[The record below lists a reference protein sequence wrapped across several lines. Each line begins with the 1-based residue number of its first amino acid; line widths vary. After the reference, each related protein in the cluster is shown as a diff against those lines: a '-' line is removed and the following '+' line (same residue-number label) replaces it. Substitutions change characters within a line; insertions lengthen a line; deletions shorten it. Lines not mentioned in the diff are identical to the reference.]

1 MNYTSI
7 IINGQKVGIKFGMAS
22 FRYLSDKFSEGKAYH
37 NNELTEIG
45 IAYIVYSGYYN
56 NCIVKEEEAV
66 MSFSDIVD
74 WVEESLVNGSKST
87 DIVEI
92 INLWASNDF
101 VKKKLDDP
109 NEEKTEEP
117 KKKISRGKK

>member
-22 FRYLSDKFSEGKAYH
+22 FRYLSDKFSDGKAYH

-56 NCIVKEEEAV
+56 NCIVREEEPTL
-66 MSFSDIVD
+66 SFSDVVD
-74 WVEESLVNGSKST
+74 WVEQSLMNGEKSSA
-87 DIVEI
+87 IVEV

-101 VKKKLDDP
+101 VKKKT
-109 NEEKTEEP
+109 EEPTEEP
-117 KKKISRGKK
+117 KKKTSRGKK

>member
-22 FRYLSDKFSEGKAYH
+22 FRYLSEKFVDGKAYH

-45 IAYIVYSGYYN
+45 ISYIVYSGYYN
-56 NCIVKEEEAV
+56 NCIVKEEEPGL
-66 MSFSDIVD
+66 SFSDIVD
-74 WVEESLVNGSKST
+74 WVESSLLDSSKSK
-87 DIVEI
+87 EI
-92 INLWASNDF
+92 MDVINLWAANDF
-101 VKKKLDDP
+101 VRKKEDK
-109 NEEKTEEP
+109 EENEEP

>member
-22 FRYLSDKFSEGKAYH
+22 FRYLSEKFVDGKAYH

-45 IAYIVYSGYYN
+45 ISYIVYSGYYN
-56 NCIVKEEEAV
+56 NCIVKEEEPNL
-66 MSFSDIVD
+66 SFSDFVD
-74 WVEESLVNGSKST
+74 WVETSLTDSEKSKEVMDVIS
-87 DIVEI
+87 
-92 INLWASNDF
+92 LWASNDF
-101 VKKKLDDP
+101 VKKKEVEK
-109 NEEKTEEP
+109 EEENTEEP

>member
-22 FRYLSDKFSEGKAYH
+22 FRYLSDKFAIGNAYH

-56 NCIVKEEEAV
+56 NCIVKEEEPIL
-66 MSFSDIVD
+66 SFSDIVD
-74 WVEESLVNGSKST
+74 WVEQSLVNGEQSK
-87 DIVEI
+87 DIVEV

-101 VKKKLDDP
+101 IRKKT
-109 NEEKTEEP
+109 EETAEEP
-117 KKKISRGKK
+117 KKKTSRGKK

>member
-22 FRYLSDKFSEGKAYH
+22 FRYLSDKFVDGKAYH

-45 IAYIVYSGYYN
+45 ISYIVYSGYYN
-56 NCIVKEEEAV
+56 NCIVKEEEPTL
-66 MSFSDIVD
+66 SFSDFVD
-74 WVEESLVNGSKST
+74 WVEVALTDSKKSKDVMDVIT
-87 DIVEI
+87 
-92 INLWASNDF
+92 LWSSNDF
-101 VKKKLDDP
+101 IRRKDEK
-109 NEEKTEEP
+109 EENTEEP

>member
-56 NCIVKEEEAV
+56 NCIVREEEPAL
-66 MSFSDIVD
+66 SFSDIVD
-74 WVEESLVNGSKST
+74 WVESSLVLKNQ
-87 DIVEI
+87 
-92 INLWASNDF
+92 
-101 VKKKLDDP
+101 KKRLLVGR
-109 NEEKTEEP
+109 NRV
-117 KKKISRGKK
+117 IRLRAA